1 MTLTD
6 IANLALEDI
15 GARSV
20 SNIDSDDFDAR
31 RIKRRIYKTIDDIA
45 VLRNWTCLIKNV
57 ELVLSSTDER
67 GEGHFL
73 LPRSLV
79 QIIDTFP
86 VCEWR
91 REGKEIVA
99 LTDKLAIKCTVI
111 SYNPDDW
118 DANFRGA
125 VLSKLTADIVFQT
138 VGNAQLAAQRLQL
151 ADRDIARYISNDV
164 FAENPRRV
172 QKKPEWWSGC

>member
-6 IANLALEDI
+6 IANLALEDV

-45 VLRNWTCLIKNV
+45 VLRNWTCLIKTV
-57 ELVLSSTDER
+57 ELVRSSTNER
-67 GEGHFL
+67 GESRFL
-73 LPRSLV
+73 VPRGLV
-79 QIIDTFP
+79 QIIETYP

-99 LTDKLAIKCTVI
+99 HVDSLEMKCTI
-111 SYNPDDW
+111 TSYNPDDW

-164 FAENPRRV
+164 YAENPRRF
-172 QKKPEWWSGC
+172 QKKPEWYYPQ